1 MGATLN
7 ALHRLQQ
14 LELELIA
21 LRQKID
27 AKHRAVRGSRK
38 RVHDLEQTVAARKEQ
53 LKREQLEA
61 DRAELERKARE
72 QEIVRLREALN
83 RSKTNKEY
91 SAVLTQLNT
100 DKADNAKREEQ
111 VLAMYT
117 ALDQTKAAIH
127 ELEET
132 WSRERERLRGL
143 ETAAAEFE
151 KSVRKELEA
160 IEAQREEAAEHI
172 PPDALRIFER
182 IAAKH
187 DGEAM
192 AQITQINPRR
202 EEFICSGCN
211 MSATLEQISALR
223 GRDEIQTCNT
233 CGRILYI
240 EEAVATPHK

>member
-14 LELELIA
+14 LELELLG
-21 LRQKID
+21 LRQKIET
-27 AKHRAVRGSRK
+27 KHRAVRGCKK
-38 RVHDLEQTVAARKEQ
+38 RIQDLDQMIAARKEQ
-53 LKREQLEA
+53 LKRDQVEA
-61 DRAELERKARE
+61 DRAELERKSRE
-72 QEIVRLREALN
+72 QEIARLREALN

-111 VLAMYT
+111 ILAMYA
-117 ALDQTKAAIH
+117 ALDQTKAAVK

-132 WSRERERLRGL
+132 RAREVEKLRGL
-143 ETAAAEFE
+143 ESAAVQFE
-151 KSVRKELEA
+151 ASVKRELESLQA
-160 IEAQREEAAEHI
+160 KREDATERI
-172 PPDALRIFER
+172 PPDALRMFER
-182 IAAKH
+182 VASKH

-192 AQITQINPRR
+192 AQLSQVNPRR
-202 EEFICSGCN
+202 EEFVCDGCN
-211 MSATLEQISALR
+211 MTVTLEQISALR

-240 EEAVATPHK
+240 EEAVATRPT

>member
-14 LELELIA
+14 LELELIS

-27 AKHRAVRGSRK
+27 AKHRAVRGCRK
-38 RVHDLEQTVAARKEQ
+38 RIQDLDQTIAAKKEQ
-53 LKREQLEA
+53 LKREQVEA
-61 DRAELERKARE
+61 DRVELDRKSRE
-72 QEIVRLREALN
+72 QEIARLREALN

-111 VLAMYT
+111 ILAMYT
-117 ALDQTKAAIH
+117 NLDQLKASIR
-127 ELEET
+127 ELEDTHSKEL
-132 WSRERERLRGL
+132 ERLRGL
-143 ETAAAEFE
+143 EKAAAEFE
-151 KSVRKELEA
+151 ASLKKELESLQA
-160 IEAQREEAAEHI
+160 KREEATEQI

-182 IAAKH
+182 IASKH

-192 AQITQINPRR
+192 AQITQTNPRR
-202 EEFICSGCN
+202 EEFVCEGCN

-240 EEAVATPHK
+240 EETVASSRT